1 MNPEFVLR
9 TLTKDTNV
17 KKLLIMK
24 TKLSIQVR
32 LRIEVGSTKRI
43 LVKAHTRMINGKVV
57 KVRSHYRNI

>member
-1 MNPEFVLR
+1 
-9 TLTKDTNV
+9 
-17 KKLLIMK
+17 MK

-43 LVKAHTRMINGKVV
+43 LVKAHTRMINDKVV

>member
-1 MNPEFVLR
+1 
-9 TLTKDTNV
+9 
-17 KKLLIMK
+17 MK